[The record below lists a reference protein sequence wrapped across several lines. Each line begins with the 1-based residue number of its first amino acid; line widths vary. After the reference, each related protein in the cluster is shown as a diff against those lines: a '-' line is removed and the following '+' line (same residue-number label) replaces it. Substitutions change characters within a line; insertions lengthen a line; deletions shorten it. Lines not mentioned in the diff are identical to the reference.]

1 MKELSIEQK
10 AKRYDKALDEAK
22 AIHKAIKKDLRPV
35 IEQIFPELQES
46 DDAKMW
52 KLLKKYVHYNI
63 SDTVLE
69 ADHITREYL
78 ESWLEKQGEQKTSWS
93 EEDENSF
100 LNVLWC
106 CKKAASIA
114 KDENE
119 MGTVWC
125 AEQWLK
131 SLKERVQPKQG
142 EQNSV
147 DKVEPKFKV
156 GDWISDGNIT
166 IQIEA
171 IKNNCYSYCGD
182 CTLYSIKTAD
192 KVYHLWTIEDAKDGD
207 VLAND
212 KSVFIY
218 AKVLYNKPYAYCGVD
233 KYGVFKDDCLKY
245 DWSNSVDNI
254 HPATK
259 EQRDLLFQ
267 KMQEADYEWN
277 VEKKVLE
284 GIKPKFKVG
293 DWVVNKF
300 GDSWHIDS
308 FDKKNY
314 QVSDGKGNYN
324 YFPKSKQDEM
334 HLWTIQDA
342 KDGDVL
348 ATDWYQGEDS
358 WEKIIIFKKYHNKG
372 VEGLIHT
379 PCVEGYGN
387 TFKNGE
393 MAFDEEVPY
402 YSKTWTDNLHPATKE
417 QRDLLFARMKEEGC
431 QWDKNKKEVIKL

>member
-22 AIHKAIKKDLRPV
+22 AIHKSIKKDLRPV

-156 GDWISDGNIT
+156 GNWYQCTKNFLGKGVTFDRNT
-166 IQIEA
+166 AYYCAIEGCLQDEYGCHIA
-171 IKNNCYSYCGD
+171 IVKD
-182 CTLYSIKTAD
+182 LYDNFK
-192 KVYHLWTIEDAKDGD
+192 LWTIEDAKDGD
-207 VLAND
+207 VL
-212 KSVFIY
+212 
-218 AKVLYNKPYAYCGVD
+218 
-233 KYGVFKDDCLKY
+233 
-245 DWSNSVDNI
+245 
-254 HPATK
+254 
-259 EQRDLLFQ
+259 
-267 KMQEADYEWN
+267 
-277 VEKKVLE
+277 
-284 GIKPKFKVG
+284 VG
-293 DWVVNKF
+293 
-300 GDSWHIDS
+300 
-308 FDKKNY
+308 
-314 QVSDGKGNYN
+314 
-324 YFPKSKQDEM
+324 
-334 HLWTIQDA
+334 
-342 KDGDVL
+342 
-348 ATDWYQGEDS
+348 DWYQGDDY

-372 VEGLIHT
+372 IEGLIHA

-387 TFKNGE
+387 TFKNGK
-393 MAFDEEVPY
+393 MAFVGEVPD

-417 QRDLLFARMKEEGC
+417 QREQLEKAMSKAGYKWNKEER
-431 QWDKNKKEVIKL
+431 KPEKI